1 MPSRSRW
8 LARPAL
14 VALVASLTA
23 TRSGAQDF
31 RWPLHDT
38 GGSQPRAIVA
48 GDFDQDGR
56 PDLASANSS
65 SHSVSVLLA
74 ATGGGFEA
82 PLELEQGIQPIDLVS
97 ADFDLDGFP
106 DLALVDR
113 FQFPESLKILHAA
126 TGWSACG
133 VRGPLEG
140 RALDVGD
147 VDADRRPDLV
157 AVDVSQSLVLV
168 SLTDA
173 SGCPTDPSSFATG
186 SKPVG
191 IVLADL
197 DGDGALDVVTC
208 NETSADLALH
218 LGDGAGGFSAPTT
231 VAIGAVPVAVAAAD
245 LDGDGA
251 MDVAAASAV
260 SQQVSV
266 FLGDGAGGLAAPLV
280 LSTGIGHPN
289 GLVAADVD
297 ADGAVDIVVAFDAN
311 TGIGGFGLLRNL
323 GSGAFAPV
331 ATHFTALKHAGA
343 LAVAD
348 VDRDGRL
355 DVLLDATSNSI
366 VVLPGDGQ
374 GGFPEP
380 PSIALPAGTNVST
393 LADLDADGA
402 PELISATGDTQFDPG
417 VVSVALGDGQG
428 GWLPAVAQPT
438 GGATVLHVAPLDGN
452 ATPDLLTA
460 GLFNSALVSAGDGAG
475 GLSAPIQSFL
485 SDRMARATTAD
496 VDGDGDRDLVM
507 SGVGPTIT
515 GAIQY
520 GLFVL
525 PGDGAGHF
533 GSPSFSHDYVLFG
546 FGQPLTVHG
555 HIQTGDMN
563 EDGDLDIA
571 LAYGEMRLFF
581 GDGTGSFP
589 ATSLAFPGF
598 PFGYGA
604 DALRLVDLDG
614 DGHLDL
620 VSVDPSGIV
629 ARYGAGDGTFP
640 VAATLGPSHGALALE
655 VVDVDRDGQLDVL
668 TTRPTD
674 STLAVLHADGAG
686 GYDTR
691 VYFAGSSSDFD
702 VGNVDGDEFPDVVT
716 LQFSTSRGLL
726 LNETPHHAWTNIG
739 YGLAGTNG
747 VPLLVG
753 TGTLAAG
760 SPGTLK
766 LSHANPGKLA
776 VLFISKQS
784 FPAPFKGGVLAT
796 VPPLISF
803 MLLTSPAGT
812 INLSWTHWPGG
823 FPGSTWYFQYG
834 VVDSGGPAGAALSN
848 ALRATQ
854 P

>member
-1 MPSRSRW
+1 MPK
-8 LARPAL
+8 PAL
-14 VALVASLTA
+14 ILVAAMGLVA
-23 TRSGAQDF
+23 ARAAAQDF
-31 RWPLHDT
+31 RWQLHET

-48 GDFDQDGR
+48 ADLDQDGR
-56 PDLASANSS
+56 PDVASVNALSQ
-65 SHSVSVLLA
+65 SVSVLLA
-74 ATGGGFEA
+74 EPSSGFALPIVLDEG
-82 PLELEQGIQPIDLVS
+82 LKPIDLVS
-97 ADFDLDGFP
+97 ADFDLDGIP

-113 FQFPESLKILHAA
+113 FQFPDSLKILHTA
-126 TGWSACG
+126 TGWSGCG

-140 RALDVGD
+140 RALDAGD
-147 VDADRRPDLV
+147 VDGDGRPDLV
-157 AVDVSQSLVLV
+157 AVDVAQNLVLV
-168 SLTDA
+168 SLTNA
-173 SGCPTDPSSFATG
+173 AGCPTDPTSFATG
-186 SKPVG
+186 TKPVG

-197 DGDGALDVVTC
+197 DADGALDVVTC
-208 NETSADLALH
+208 NETSANLAVH
-218 LGDGAGGFSAPTT
+218 LGDGAGGFAAPAT

-251 MDVAAASAV
+251 MDVAVASAT

-280 LSTGIGHPN
+280 LGTGSGHPN

-297 ADGAVDIVVAFDAN
+297 VDGRVDLLVAFDGN

-323 GSGAFAPV
+323 GGGAFAPV
-331 ATHFTALKHAGA
+331 STHFTALKHAGA

-348 VDRDGRL
+348 IDRDGHL
-355 DVLLDATSNSI
+355 DVVLDATANSI
-366 VVLPGDGQ
+366 VVLPGDGE

-380 PSIALPAGTNVST
+380 PSIALPAGTKVST

-417 VVSVALGDGQG
+417 VVSVARGDGQG

-452 ATPDLLTA
+452 AAPDLLAA

-525 PGDGAGHF
+525 PGNGAGHF
-533 GSPSFSHDYVLFG
+533 GSPSFSYDYALFG

-563 EDGDLDIA
+563 EDGDQDIA

-589 ATSLAFPGF
+589 ETSLAFPGF

-620 VSVDPSGIV
+620 VSVDPSSIIV
-629 ARYGAGDGTFP
+629 RYGAGDGTFP

-674 STLAVLHADGAG
+674 GTLAVLHADGAG

-702 VGNVDGDEFPDVVT
+702 VGHVDGDDFPDVVT
-716 LQFSTSRGLL
+716 LQFSLSRGLL
-726 LNETPHHAWTNIG
+726 LNETPHHAWTSIG

-753 TGTLAAG
+753 TGTLVAG

-766 LSHANPGKLA
+766 LSNANPNKLA

-796 VPPLISF
+796 VPPLVSF
-803 MLLTSPAGT
+803 MLVTSPSGT
-812 INLSWTHWPGG
+812 INLSWAHWPGG
-823 FPGSTWYFQYG
+823 ATGSTWYFQYG